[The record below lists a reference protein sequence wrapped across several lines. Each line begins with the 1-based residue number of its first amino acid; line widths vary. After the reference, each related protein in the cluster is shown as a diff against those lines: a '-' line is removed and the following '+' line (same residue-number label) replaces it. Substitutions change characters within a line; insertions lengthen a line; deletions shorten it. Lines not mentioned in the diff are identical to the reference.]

1 MDQQSDEPTSTD
13 ARAGPR
19 GADGPREAAS
29 DRLRVC
35 VFTSA
40 HDATDSRVV
49 GREAVSLE
57 EAGHDVTY
65 YTPFEGDAPVE
76 TVTYADADEGGMI
89 SIAERLRAAA
99 SVARILADTDYDV
112 YHFHDVECLP
122 VGAFL
127 SVATDGTVVYDVHEN
142 VEDTLAHKPIFP
154 EPVRPYAAKAAG
166 LVELGLSRVVDEI
179 VTASPDI
186 AERFAGQDPTVVT
199 NYPQRRWAEGTDP
212 AKAIEPNTDEPT
224 RLVYRGLLSENR
236 GIRTLIEA
244 VERIPDDYD
253 VRLSVGGRY
262 ASEEEREAIEAQ
274 IAAADRVEFVEW
286 FPSLE
291 GMIDHFRAADLGM
304 MCFHPDPNKTDAVH
318 RSNKL
323 FQYMSAGLPV
333 VVSDVGNWGELVAEE
348 VGCGVAVEP
357 ADPDAVSEAVVELI
371 DDPERRVALGRSGYR
386 AALDRYNWES
396 QRERLLGV
404 YDRHGDYRGPVERG
418 RADARR
424 AEPTD

>member
-1 MDQQSDEPTSTD
+1 MDQRTDEPADRRT
-13 ARAGPR
+13 
-19 GADGPREAAS
+19 DGPAS
-29 DRLRVC
+29 DGLRVC

-49 GREAVSLE
+49 GREAVSLA

-65 YTPFEGDAPVE
+65 YTPFDGDSPVE
-76 TVTYADADEGGMI
+76 TVTYGDAEEGSMI
-89 SIAERLRAAA
+89 SMGARLRAAA
-99 SVARILADTDYDV
+99 DVARVLVDTDYDV

-142 VEDTLAHKPIFP
+142 VEDTLRHKPIFP
-154 EPVRPYAAKAAG
+154 EPIRPVAAKAAG

-186 AERFAGQDPTVVT
+186 AERFADRDPTVVT
-199 NYPQRRWAEGTDP
+199 NYPQRRWAEETDP
-212 AKAIEPNTDEPT
+212 SADIEPDDEGPT
-224 RLVYRGLLSENR
+224 RLVYRGLLSEGR
-236 GIRTLIEA
+236 GIHTLIEA
-244 VERIPDDYD
+244 VERIPDEYD
-253 VRLSVGGRY
+253 VELSIGGKY
-262 ASEEEREAIEAQ
+262 DSEDERAGIERRIEAS
-274 IAAADRVEFVEW
+274 DRVEFVEW

-291 GMIDHFRAADLGM
+291 GMIHHFRAADIGM

-333 VVSDVGNWGELVAEE
+333 VVSDIGSWGALVED

-357 ADPDAVSEAVVELI
+357 GDPDAVAETLVSLV
-371 DDPERRVALGRSGYR
+371 DDPDRRTALGRNGHR
-386 AALDRYNWES
+386 AALDRFNWES
-396 QRERLLGV
+396 QREKLLGV
-404 YDRHGDYRGPVERG
+404 YDRHTPAPYRGNPG
-418 RADARR
+418 QDGADSPRV
-424 AEPTD
+424 EPTD